1 MIKRLRIKFV
11 IINMVMM
18 TVMLCVILGMLYN
31 FTQNNLVTENVSM
44 MKAIAANPFQMGRPG
59 EHSADLQLP
68 YFSLQIG
75 HRGELIST
83 GGGYYDLSDMDL
95 IGDLIADTMESGRE
109 TGVIKKHNLRFY
121 QASNP
126 AGTVLVFTDM
136 SSEQNTLKNLLET
149 SLFIGILS
157 SFGFL
162 GISIFLSRWAI
173 KPVEK
178 AWVQQKQFVA
188 DASHELK
195 TPLTVIMTN
204 SELLQNPDYSQEDKE
219 QFSRSI
225 FAMARQMR
233 YLVERMLELAR
244 ADNQQKQLV
253 MTPVNFSKVIA
264 DAAISFEG
272 VFFEK
277 GLSLASHIEPDL
289 CVHGNVQA
297 LQQVIDI
304 LLDNAGKYSSAGAET
319 VIRLYSTGY
328 NKCRLTVTNP
338 GAPIAQADLT
348 NIFRRFYRADK
359 ARSRDGS
366 FGLGLPIAQNIIEQH
381 HGKIWA
387 ESHNGLNAF
396 CVELHSDTFKK
407 CLQNRMFF

>member
-31 FTQNNLVTENVSM
+31 FTQNNLITENVSM
-44 MKAIAANPFQMGRPG
+44 MKTIAANPFRTGRPG
-59 EHSADLQLP
+59 EYSQDVNLP
-68 YFSLQIG
+68 YFTLQIG

-83 GGGYYDLSDMDL
+83 GGGFYDLSDKEFL
-95 IGDLIADTMESGRE
+95 GELIAESLGTGKE
-109 TGVIKKHNLRFY
+109 TGIVEDHNLRFY
-121 QASNP
+121 QTTNP
-126 AGTVLVFTDM
+126 AGTMLVFTDM
-136 SSEQNTLKNLLET
+136 SSEQSTLKNLLET
-149 SLFIGILS
+149 SIFIGVLS
-157 SFGFL
+157 FFGFL
-162 GISIFLSRWAI
+162 LISVLLSRWAI

-178 AWVQQKQFVA
+178 AWVQQRQFVA

-204 SELLQNPDYSQEDKE
+204 SELLQNPDYTDEDKE
-219 QFSRSI
+219 QFSKSI
-225 FAMARQMR
+225 FTMARQMR

-244 ADNQQKQLV
+244 ADNQQKQLT
-253 MTPVNFSKVIA
+253 MTPINFSKVIA

-277 GLSLASHIEPDL
+277 GLSLASHIEPEL
-289 CVHGNVQA
+289 CVNGNVQA

-304 LLDNAGKYSSAGAET
+304 LLDNARKYSYAGGET
-319 VIRLYSTGY
+319 VVRLYSTGY

-338 GAPIAQADLT
+338 GAPIAQEDLT
-348 NIFRRFYRADK
+348 NIFRRFYRVDK

-387 ESHNGLNAF
+387 ESHNGFNIF
-396 CVELHSDTFKK
+396 SVELHKHI
-407 CLQNRMFF
+407 

>member
-1 MIKRLRIKFV
+1 MIKKLRIKFV

-44 MKAIAANPFQMGRPG
+44 MKTIAANPFQMGLPG
-59 EHSADLQLP
+59 EYSSDVQLP

-83 GGGYYDLSDMDL
+83 GGGYFDLSNTELLKEL
-95 IGDLIADTMESGRE
+95 IERSLGSGRE
-109 TGVIKKHNLRFY
+109 TGVVAEYNLRFY
-121 QASNP
+121 QTQNP
-126 AGTVLVFTDM
+126 AGTILVFTDM
-136 SSEQNTLKNLLET
+136 SSEQSTLSNLMET
-149 SLFIGILS
+149 SIFIGILS
-157 SFGFL
+157 LFGFL
-162 GISIFLSRWAI
+162 LISVFLSRWAI

-204 SELLQNPDYSQEDKE
+204 SELLQNPDYTPEDKE
-219 QFSRSI
+219 QFSKSI

-253 MTPVNFSKVIA
+253 MTPVNLSKVIA

-277 GLSLASHIEPDL
+277 GLSLDSRIEPGI
-289 CVHGNVQA
+289 CVNGNVQA
-297 LQQVIDI
+297 LQQVMDI
-304 LLDNAGKYSSAGAET
+304 LLDNARKYSYTAGET
-319 VIRLYSTGY
+319 VVQLHSTGY
-328 NKCRLTVTNP
+328 NKCRLSVTNP
-338 GAPIAQADLT
+338 GPEIAQEDLT
-348 NIFRRFYRADK
+348 NIFRRFYRVDK

-387 ESHNGLNAF
+387 ESRSGYNTFN
-396 CVELHSDTFKK
+396 VELHKH
-407 CLQNRMFF
+407 L

>member
-1 MIKRLRIKFV
+1 LI
-11 IINMVMM
+11 
-18 TVMLCVILGMLYN
+18 
-31 FTQNNLVTENVSM
+31 
-44 MKAIAANPFQMGRPG
+44 
-59 EHSADLQLP
+59 
-68 YFSLQIG
+68 
-75 HRGELIST
+75 ELIE
-83 GGGYYDLSDMDL
+83 
-95 IGDLIADTMESGRE
+95 ESLGSGQE
-109 TGVIKKHNLRFY
+109 TGIIKAHNLRFY
-121 QASNP
+121 QTSNP

-136 SSEQNTLKNLLET
+136 SSEQSTLKNLLET
-149 SLFIGILS
+149 SVFIGILS
-157 SFGFL
+157 FFGFL

-204 SELLQNPDYSQEDKE
+204 SELLRNPDYSPEDKE
-219 QFSRSI
+219 QFSKSI
-225 FAMARQMR
+225 FTMARQMR

-244 ADNQQKQLV
+244 ADNQQKQLT

-277 GLSLASHIEPDL
+277 GLSLASHIEPDI
-289 CVHGNVQA
+289 CVNGNVQA

-304 LLDNAGKYSSAGAET
+304 LLDNARKYSSAGGET

-338 GAPIAQADLT
+338 GTPIAQEDLT
-348 NIFRRFYRADK
+348 NIFRRFYRVDK

-366 FGLGLPIAQNIIEQH
+366 FGLGLPIAQNIIQQH

-387 ESHNGLNAF
+387 ESHYDSNTF
-396 CVELHSDTFKK
+396 SVELHKHI
-407 CLQNRMFF
+407 

>member
-18 TVMLCVILGMLYN
+18 TAMLCVILGMLYN
-31 FTQNNLVTENVSM
+31 FTRNNLVTENVSM
-44 MKAIAANPFQMGRPG
+44 MKTIAANPFQMGRPG
-59 EHSADLQLP
+59 EYANDLQLP

-83 GGGYYDLSDMDL
+83 GGGYFDLTDMDL
-95 IGDLIADTMESGRE
+95 LGELITDTLESGRE

-121 QASNP
+121 QTTNP

-136 SSEQNTLKNLLET
+136 SSEQNTLEHLLKT
-149 SLFIGILS
+149 SVFIGVLS
-157 SFGFL
+157 CFGFL

-178 AWVQQKQFVA
+178 AWVQQKQFIA

-204 SELLQNPDYSQEDKE
+204 SELLQSADYSAEDKE
-219 QFSRSI
+219 QFSKSI
-225 FAMARQMR
+225 LSMARQMR

-244 ADNQQKQLV
+244 ADNQKKQFV
-253 MTPVNFSKVIA
+253 MTPINLSKVIA

-289 CVHGNVQA
+289 CINGNVQA
-297 LQQVIDI
+297 LQQVVDI
-304 LLDNAGKYSSAGAET
+304 LLDNARKYSLSGGET
-319 VIRLYSTGY
+319 VIRLYSTGH

-338 GAPIAQADLT
+338 GAPISQEDLT
-348 NIFRRFYRADK
+348 NIFRRFYRVDQ

-366 FGLGLPIAQNIIEQH
+366 FGLGLPIAQNIIQQH
-381 HGKIWA
+381 GGKIWA
-387 ESHNGLNAF
+387 ESQNGLNTFTA
-396 CVELHSDTFKK
+396 ELHKHI
-407 CLQNRMFF
+407 

>member
-31 FTQNNLVTENVSM
+31 FTRNNLATENVSM
-44 MKAIAANPFQMGRPG
+44 MKTIAANPFRMGRPG
-59 EHSADLQLP
+59 EYSSDLQLP

-75 HRGELIST
+75 HRGELIAT
-83 GGGYYDLSDMDL
+83 GGGYYDLSDTEL
-95 IGDLIADTMESGRE
+95 IGELIADTLGSGRE
-109 TGVIKKHNLRFY
+109 TGVIRKHNLRFY
-121 QASNP
+121 QTTNP

-136 SSEQNTLKNLLET
+136 SSEQSTLKNLLET
-149 SLFIGILS
+149 SVFIGALS
-157 SFGFL
+157 FFGFL
-162 GISIFLSRWAI
+162 AISVFLSRWAI

-204 SELLQNPDYSQEDKE
+204 SELLQNPDYSPEEKE

-225 FAMARQMR
+225 LTMARQMR

-244 ADNQQKQLV
+244 ADNQQKQLT
-253 MTPVNFSKVIA
+253 MIPVNFSKVIA

-277 GLSLASHIEPDL
+277 GLSLASEIEPDI
-289 CVHGNVQA
+289 CIQGNVQA

-304 LLDNAGKYSSAGAET
+304 LLDNAGKYSCPGGET
-319 VIRLYSTGY
+319 VLRLYSLGHT
-328 NKCRLTVTNP
+328 KCRLTVTNP
-338 GAPIAQADLT
+338 GDPISQEDLT
-348 NIFRRFYRADK
+348 NIFRRFYRVDK

-366 FGLGLPIAQNIIEQH
+366 FGLGLPIARNIVQQH
-381 HGKIWA
+381 NGKIWA
-387 ESHNGLNAF
+387 ESQNGWNTF
-396 CVELHSDTFKK
+396 SVELHK
-407 CLQNRMFF
+407 QI

>member
-11 IINMVMM
+11 IINMVMI
-18 TVMLCVILGMLYN
+18 TIMLCVILGMLYN
-31 FTQNNLVTENVSM
+31 FTQNNLITENISM
-44 MKAIAANPFQMGRPG
+44 MKTIAANPFQMGRPG
-59 EHSADLQLP
+59 ESSSDLQLP

-83 GGGYYDLSDMDL
+83 GGGYFDLSDREFLVEL
-95 IGDLIADTMESGRE
+95 IEESLGSGRE
-109 TGVIKKHNLRFY
+109 TGVVEEHNLRFY
-121 QASNP
+121 QATNL

-136 SSEQNTLKNLLET
+136 SSEQSTLKNLLET
-149 SLFIGILS
+149 SIFIGVLS
-157 SFGFL
+157 FFTFL
-162 GISIFLSRWAI
+162 LISVFLSRWAI

-178 AWVQQKQFVA
+178 AWIQQKQFVA

-204 SELLQNPDYSQEDKE
+204 SELLQNPDYTPEDKD
-219 QFSRSI
+219 QFSKSI
-225 FAMARQMR
+225 LAMARQMR

-244 ADNQQKQLV
+244 ADNQQKQL
-253 MTPVNFSKVIA
+253 MMSPMDFSKVIT
-264 DAAISFEG
+264 DTAISFEG

-277 GLSLASHIEPDL
+277 GLSLVSHIEPGL
-289 CVHGNVQA
+289 CVNGNAQA

-304 LLDNAGKYSSAGAET
+304 LLDNAKKYSCTGGET

-338 GAPIAQADLT
+338 GAPIAQEDLT
-348 NIFRRFYRADK
+348 NIFRRFYRVDK

-387 ESHNGLNAF
+387 ESHYDSNTF
-396 CVELHSDTFKK
+396 SIELHKHI
-407 CLQNRMFF
+407 

>member
-1 MIKRLRIKFV
+1 MIKKLRIKFV
-11 IINMVMM
+11 AINMVMM
-18 TVMLCVILGMLYN
+18 TVMLCVILGMVYN
-31 FTQNNLVTENVSM
+31 FTRDSLQNENISM
-44 MKAIAANPFQMGRPG
+44 MKTIAANPFRMGRPG
-59 EHSADLQLP
+59 EQPSNLQLP

-75 HRGELIST
+75 PRGELLST
-83 GGGYYDLSDMDL
+83 GGGYFDLSDKEFLSDL
-95 IGDLIADTMESGRE
+95 INESLGSDRE
-109 TGVIKKHNLRFY
+109 TGIIREHNLRFY
-121 QASNP
+121 KATTP
-126 AGTVLVFTDM
+126 AGTVLVFSDL
-136 SSEQNTLKNLLET
+136 SSEQSTLRNLLKT
-149 SLFIGILS
+149 SIFIGALS
-157 SFGFL
+157 FFGFL

-178 AWVQQKQFVA
+178 AWIQQRQFVA

-204 SELLQNPDYSQEDKE
+204 SELLQNPDYTEEDKA
-219 QFSRSI
+219 QFSGSI
-225 FAMARQMR
+225 LTMAHQMR

-244 ADNQQKQLV
+244 ADNQQKQLA
-253 MTPVNFSKVIA
+253 MAQFNFSKVTA

-277 GLSLASHIEPDL
+277 GLSLASDIEPEL
-289 CVHGNVQA
+289 CVIGNVQA

-304 LLDNAGKYSSAGAET
+304 LLDNAGKYSCAGTET
-319 VIRLYSTGY
+319 VMRLYSTGH

-338 GAPIAQADLT
+338 GPPIAQEDLT
-348 NIFRRFYRADK
+348 NIFRRFYRVDK

-387 ESHNGLNAF
+387 ESHDGFNTF
-396 CVELHSDTFKK
+396 CVELHK
-407 CLQNRMFF
+407 L

>member
-1 MIKRLRIKFV
+1 MIKKLRIKFV
-11 IINMVMM
+11 AINMVMM
-18 TVMLCVILGMLYN
+18 TVMLCIILGMVYN
-31 FTQNNLVTENVSM
+31 FTQDNLQNENISM
-44 MKAIAANPFQMGRPG
+44 MKTIAANPFQMGRPG
-59 EHSADLQLP
+59 EYSSDLQLP

-83 GGGYYDLSDMDL
+83 GGGYFDLSDKDFLAEL
-95 IGDLIADTMESGRE
+95 IKESLGSGRE
-109 TGVIKKHNLRFY
+109 TGIVEEHNLRFY
-121 QASNP
+121 QAANP
-126 AGTVLVFTDM
+126 AGTVLVFSDM
-136 SSEQNTLKNLLET
+136 SSEQSTLEHLLET
-149 SLFIGILS
+149 SIFIGVLS
-157 SFGFL
+157 FFGFL
-162 GISIFLSRWAI
+162 LISVFLSRWAI

-195 TPLTVIMTN
+195 TPLMVIMTN
-204 SELLQNPDYSQEDKE
+204 SELLQNPDYTDEDKE
-219 QFSRSI
+219 QFSKSI
-225 FAMARQMR
+225 FTMARQMR

-253 MTPVNFSKVIA
+253 MTPINYSKVIA

-277 GLSLASHIEPDL
+277 GLSLANHIEPDL

-304 LLDNAGKYSSAGAET
+304 LLDNARKYSYAGGET
-319 VIRLYSTGY
+319 MVRLYSTGY
-328 NKCRLTVTNP
+328 NRCRLSVVNP
-338 GAPIAQADLT
+338 GPPIAQEDLT
-348 NIFRRFYRADK
+348 NIFRRFYRVDK

-387 ESHNGLNAF
+387 ESHNGFNTF
-396 CVELHSDTFKK
+396 SVELHKHI
-407 CLQNRMFF
+407 

>member
-18 TVMLCVILGMLYN
+18 TAMLCVILGMLYN
-31 FTQNNLVTENVSM
+31 FTQNNLITENLGM
-44 MKAIAANPFQMGRPG
+44 MKTIAANPFRTGRPG
-59 EHSADLQLP
+59 EYSQDINLP
-68 YFSLQIG
+68 YFTLQIG

-83 GGGYYDLSDMDL
+83 GGGFYDLSDKEFLGEL
-95 IGDLIADTMESGRE
+95 ILESLGTGKE
-109 TGVIKKHNLRFY
+109 TGIVEDHNLRFY
-121 QASNP
+121 QTKNP
-126 AGTVLVFTDM
+126 TGTVLVFTDM
-136 SSEQNTLKNLLET
+136 TSEQATLENLLQT
-149 SLFIGILS
+149 SIFIGILS
-157 SFGFL
+157 FFGFL

-178 AWVQQKQFVA
+178 AWVQQKQFIA

-219 QFSRSI
+219 QFSKSI

-244 ADNQQKQLV
+244 ADNQQKQPV
-253 MTPVNFSKVIA
+253 MTPINFSKVIA

-289 CVHGNVQA
+289 CVNGNVQA

-304 LLDNAGKYSSAGAET
+304 LLDNAGKYSSAGGET

-338 GAPIAQADLT
+338 GTPIAPGDLT
-348 NIFRRFYRADK
+348 NIFRRFYRVDK

-366 FGLGLPIAQNIIEQH
+366 FGLGLSIAQNIIEQH

-387 ESHNGLNAF
+387 ESHYDSNTF
-396 CVELHSDTFKK
+396 SVELHKHI
-407 CLQNRMFF
+407 

>member
-11 IINMVMM
+11 AINMAMM
-18 TVMLCVILGMLYN
+18 TVMLCIILGTVYN
-31 FTQNNLVTENVSM
+31 FTQNNLITENLGM
-44 MKAIAANPFQMGRPG
+44 MKTIAANPFRTGRPG
-59 EHSADLQLP
+59 EHSSDVNLP
-68 YFSLQIG
+68 YFTLQIG

-83 GGGYYDLSDMDL
+83 GGGFYDLSDREFLGEL
-95 IGDLIADTMESGRE
+95 IQESLGSGQE
-109 TGVIKKHNLRFY
+109 TGIVEDHNLRFY
-121 QASNP
+121 QTTNP
-126 AGTVLVFTDM
+126 AGKILVFTDM
-136 SSEQNTLKNLLET
+136 SSEQATLENLLET
-149 SLFIGILS
+149 SIFIGFLS
-157 SFGFL
+157 FFGFL
-162 GISIFLSRWAI
+162 GISVFLSRWAI

-204 SELLQNPDYSQEDKE
+204 SELLQNPDYSAEDKQ
-219 QFSRSI
+219 QFSQSI
-225 FAMARQMR
+225 FTMAHQMR
-233 YLVERMLELAR
+233 YLVEKMLELAR

-253 MTPVNFSKVIA
+253 MTPVNFSRLID

-277 GLSLASHIEPDL
+277 DLSLSSSIESNIS
-289 CVHGNVQA
+289 VQGNAQA

-304 LLDNAGKYSSAGAET
+304 LLDNARKYSSPYGET
-319 VIRLYSTGY
+319 YIRLYSISY
-328 NKCRLTVTNP
+328 NKCRLSVTNP
-338 GAPIAQADLT
+338 GPAIAQEDLT
-348 NIFRRFYRADK
+348 NIFRRFYRVDK

-387 ESHNGLNAF
+387 ESHNGLNTF
-396 CVELHSDTFKK
+396 TVELHKHI
-407 CLQNRMFF
+407 